1 MAVATDDRDV
11 LIVGAGPA
19 GARLA
24 GELAASGLRVTLIDR
39 LRDLHSIAFS
49 SAAVPLA
56 TLRRYRIPET
66 VVAASWSGWHLVGPG
81 PTERRWQGESPLGAV
96 LDFGRL
102 RCWLADEAQGHGA
115 ELLLGTRALAW
126 HQTSSSISLTVATP
140 SGEQQTL
147 TAGWLVDATGSS
159 RHLIGSSQAPWPEPL
174 VSGLGVEWLISVE
187 EPIWQQW
194 SNQLAF
200 FLGSNWAPQ
209 GYGWIFPMEAPRL
222 KVGICRLDDASLSQP
237 PLSALLAQL
246 LERRGLA
253 GAEVIDRHGGRIS
266 STIRRR
272 ELHRDGRLL
281 GVGDAVST
289 ANLLGGEGIRHALLS
304 ATVLAPL
311 LIRAI
316 RRGRDRGSG
325 FRLDQFSHDPL
336 KHYPAQLG
344 RQLGWR
350 WPLSGRL
357 ARRTWLGLKDPGAD
371 RRLERLLNGLEK
383 QSAETLSALL
393 FDYRFERY
401 GLRALPDLLG
411 LR

>member
-1 MAVATDDRDV
+1 MATDDRDV

-24 GELAASGLRVTLIDR
+24 ADLAAAGLRVTLIDR
-39 LRDLHSIAFS
+39 LRDLRSIAFS

-56 TLRRYRIPET
+56 TLSRYRIPQA

-81 PTERRWQGESPLGAV
+81 PRERHWEADGPLGAV

-102 RCWLADEAQGHGA
+102 RCWLADQAQGHGA

-126 HQTSSSISLTVATP
+126 HQQSSGISLTVATP
-140 SGEQQTL
+140 SGEQRTL
-147 TAGWLVDATGSS
+147 SAGWLVDATGS
-159 RHLIGSSQAPWPEPL
+159 RRQLIGTSQVPSPEPL
-174 VSGLGVEWLISVE
+174 VSGLGVEWLISVQQ
-187 EPIWQQW
+187 PVWQQW

-200 FLGSNWAPQ
+200 FLGSDWVPQ

-222 KVGICRLDDASLSQP
+222 KVGICRLDDDGTAQT
-237 PLSALLAQL
+237 PLSVLLAHL

-253 GAEVIDRHGGRIS
+253 DAEVMDRHGGRIS
-266 STIRRR
+266 STIHRR

-311 LIRAI
+311 LIRAV
-316 RRGRDRGSG
+316 RQGRDGDRRITLARFGS
-325 FRLDQFSHDPL
+325 DPL
-336 KHYPAQLG
+336 RPYVAQL
-344 RQLGWR
+344 RRHLGWR

-371 RRLERLLNGLEK
+371 RRLERLLNGLER